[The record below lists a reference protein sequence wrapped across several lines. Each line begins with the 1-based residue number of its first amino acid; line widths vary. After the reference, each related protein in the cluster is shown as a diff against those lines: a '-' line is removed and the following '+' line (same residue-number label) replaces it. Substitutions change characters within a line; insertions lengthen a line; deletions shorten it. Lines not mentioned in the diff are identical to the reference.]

1 VLSLSSCVL
10 AKRLPLMGLV
20 GLWCCGCIAVQ
31 IHHAKKMRSGSTDTP
46 PKQVDLTFI
55 KVGETSHDEVSK
67 RLSWIDA
74 GVDAKA
80 FFAGRWAE
88 NSWGVAWGA
97 ASFPYAGG
105 GYNEI
110 WKTHN
115 VIIDFDDQ
123 SLVKGVTHFAD
134 KGIIAILSTRLN
146 QASEPTLDR
155 TVPIKMSIEYLPI
168 ESNKAHLGDLILGE
182 NELEFLESPDGNKK
196 GKYSYKTA
204 KQNISRITMGMSEPS
219 EPQQNKDAGVQTA
232 GREIRL
238 FGIHVWSVLFA
249 EDRPCLSWH
258 RPFAEACEA
267 HLRNAQRANRTG
279 SDPAGPRDRRSEAQS
294 AGTGRFPEPFLYQVL
309 GLVCLTARTGRL
321 PWATS

>member
-1 VLSLSSCVL
+1 MLSLPSCVL
-10 AKRLPLMGLV
+10 AKRLLLMGLV

-88 NSWGVAWGA
+88 NNWGVAWGA
-97 ASFPYAGG
+97 ASFPYTAG

-134 KGIIAILSTRLN
+134 KGIIAILSTRLK

-155 TVPIKMSIEYLPI
+155 TLPIKMSIEYLRPM
-168 ESNKAHLGDLILGE
+168 ESNKAYLGDLTLSE
-182 NELEFLESPDGNKK
+182 DQLEFLESPDGNKK

-219 EPQQNKDAGVQTA
+219 EPQQICVVLHFKQKTRVGKKMSIRVTLAETA
-232 GREIRL
+232 ALIKYL
-238 FGIHVWSVLFA
+238 A
-249 EDRPCLSWH
+249 ES
-258 RPFAEACEA
+258 
-267 HLRNAQRANRTG
+267 NQ
-279 SDPAGPRDRRSEAQS
+279 Q
-294 AGTGRFPEPFLYQVL
+294 
-309 GLVCLTARTGRL
+309 
-321 PWATS
+321 

>member
-1 VLSLSSCVL
+1 MLSLPFCVL
-10 AKRLPLMGLV
+10 AKRLLLMGLV
-20 GLWCCGCIAVQ
+20 GLWCCGCIAVP

-46 PKQVDLTFI
+46 PNQVDLTFI

-88 NSWGVAWGA
+88 NNWGVAWGA

-134 KGIIAILSTRLN
+134 KGIIAILSTRLK

-155 TVPIKMSIEYLPI
+155 TVPIKRSIEYLRPI
-168 ESNKAHLGDLILGE
+168 ESNKAHLGDLILSE
-182 NELEFLESPDGNKK
+182 DELEFLESPDGNKK

-204 KQNISRITMGMSEPS
+204 KQNISHITMGMSEPS
-219 EPQQNKDAGVQTA
+219 EPQQICVVLHFKQKTRVGKQMSIRVTLAETAVLIKYLAEYDSAKQT
-232 GREIRL
+232 G
-238 FGIHVWSVLFA
+238 
-249 EDRPCLSWH
+249 
-258 RPFAEACEA
+258 
-267 HLRNAQRANRTG
+267 
-279 SDPAGPRDRRSEAQS
+279 
-294 AGTGRFPEPFLYQVL
+294 
-309 GLVCLTARTGRL
+309 
-321 PWATS
+321 

>member
-1 VLSLSSCVL
+1 MQPSKTSSSIDLSTAKGKYVNNLTYQGVEVLNLPPCVL

-155 TVPIKMSIEYLPI
+155 TVPIKMSIEYLRPI

-196 GKYSYKTA
+196 GKYSFKTA
-204 KQNISRITMGMSEPS
+204 KQNINHITMGMSEPS
-219 EPQQNKDAGVQTA
+219 EPEQICVVLHFKQKTRVGKQMSIRVTLAETAALIKYLAESNQQ
-232 GREIRL
+232 
-238 FGIHVWSVLFA
+238 
-249 EDRPCLSWH
+249 
-258 RPFAEACEA
+258 
-267 HLRNAQRANRTG
+267 
-279 SDPAGPRDRRSEAQS
+279 
-294 AGTGRFPEPFLYQVL
+294 
-309 GLVCLTARTGRL
+309 
-321 PWATS
+321 

>member
-1 VLSLSSCVL
+1 LGTDLSSAKLKYVNNSTCQGVKVLSLPSCVL
-10 AKRLPLMGLV
+10 AKRLLLMGV
-20 GLWCCGCIAVQ
+20 GLWCCGCIAVP

-88 NSWGVAWGA
+88 NNWGVAWGA

-134 KGIIAILSTRLN
+134 KGIIAILSTRLK

-155 TVPIKMSIEYLPI
+155 TVPIKMSIEYLRPI
-168 ESNKAHLGDLILGE
+168 ESNKAHLGDLILSE
-182 NELEFLESPDGNKK
+182 DELEFLESPDGNKK
-196 GKYSYKTA
+196 GKYSFKTA
-204 KQNISRITMGMSEPS
+204 KQNINHITMGMSEPS
-219 EPQQNKDAGVQTA
+219 EPEQICVVLHFKQKTRVGKQMSIRVTLAETAALIKYLAESNQQ
-232 GREIRL
+232 
-238 FGIHVWSVLFA
+238 
-249 EDRPCLSWH
+249 
-258 RPFAEACEA
+258 
-267 HLRNAQRANRTG
+267 
-279 SDPAGPRDRRSEAQS
+279 
-294 AGTGRFPEPFLYQVL
+294 
-309 GLVCLTARTGRL
+309 
-321 PWATS
+321 